1 MVKNDS
7 LHKKQIIK
15 LLPKCVL
22 IIATLLSAVSVL
34 YYTAFLSKNFVNTDI
49 FDTLIWAK
57 ASYESGRIISSDFNY
72 SAILPFGGSLL
83 MLPFIEFFGISFT
96 THAVGMVLFVIIFL
110 CSLSLFFKRIGLNTN
125 WIMLSLIATCAL
137 WLCSDKLREMF
148 MEHII
153 YYSLSALFIL
163 IGYCLL
169 DSLIKAIR
177 EGLKN
182 KKTILLAAITFIF
195 FLFVGTDGFQIVGL
209 ATVPVICGFAFERF
223 FDIKTKLFSK
233 DNRSEIIAL
242 AVVCAATLI
251 GMVLIKILLKG
262 NSSYYADANSQ
273 YDTND
278 GIYNFAG
285 KTKMFIACWYQLFE
299 VFFISKISL
308 SSIAQIPV
316 LLSAAYATVLLLVIP
331 VTAIFYRKIKDRNVK
346 RIFWISFT
354 VMLITVVLWL
364 VSSLYGVN
372 WRLIPAVFASF
383 ILLIADLKLLTEK
396 TQLRRFGVILIAL
409 CLFPIIPNTNYL
421 LAYSPESDSGNYEK
435 IEQKMDEYKITKG
448 YGNYWE
454 VGTLNVMSAERI
466 SGTFA
471 AFDSDC
477 KQLCIYNYQQFPF
490 DENEDSSDKTY
501 LILNSEEAKI
511 YEKTAVYKKYKGN
524 LLGTY
529 EYTSGSKYKL
539 YFYDFDIYGEI
550 IHNSAD
556 KNIVKQ
562 ESPD

>member
-1 MVKNDS
+1 MLKNEAVNG
-7 LHKKQIIK
+7 KQIIK
-15 LLPKCVL
+15 LLPKCIL
-22 IIATLLSAVSVL
+22 IIATLISVL
-34 YYTAFLSKNFVNTDI
+34 SVFYYTVALSKNFVNTDV

-57 ASYESGRIISSDFNY
+57 ASYESGKIISPDFNY

-83 MLPFIEFFGISFT
+83 MLPFIKFFGVSFT
-96 THAVGMVLFVIIFL
+96 THVIGMVLFEIIFL
-110 CSLSLFFKRIGLNTN
+110 CSLTLFFKKIGFNSN
-125 WIMLSLIATCAL
+125 WIMLSLVSTCAL
-137 WLCSDKLREMF
+137 WMCSDKLREMF

-169 DSLIKAIR
+169 DSFINALK
-177 EGLKN
+177 EGAKN
-182 KKTILLAAITFIF
+182 KKTVLLAAVTFIF
-195 FLFVGTDGFQIVGL
+195 FLLVGTDGFQIVGL
-209 ATVPVICGFAFERF
+209 ATVPVICGFVLERF
-223 FDIKTKLFSK
+223 FDVKTKLFSK
-233 DNRSEIIAL
+233 DNRAVIIAI
-242 AVVCAATLI
+242 AVICIATLAC
-251 GMVLIKILLKG
+251 MVLIKILLKG
-262 NSSYYADANSQ
+262 NNSYYADTNSQ

-285 KTKMFIACWYQLFE
+285 KIKMFIACWYQLFE
-299 VFFISKISL
+299 VFFVSKVSL
-308 SSIAQIPV
+308 SSPTQIPV
-316 LLSAAYATVLLLVIP
+316 LLSAAYATVLLLTVP

-354 VMLITVVLWL
+354 VMLITAVLWL

-372 WRLIPAVFASF
+372 WRLIPAVFAAF
-383 ILLIADLKLLTEK
+383 ILLIADIKLLAEN
-396 TQLRRFGVILIAL
+396 TQLKRFGIILMAL

-421 LAYSPESDSGNYEK
+421 LAYSPESGTKNYK
-435 IEQKMDEYKITKG
+435 MLEQKMDGYKITKG

-490 DENEDSSDKTY
+490 DENNDSSERTY
-501 LILNSEEAKI
+501 LILNSEETKI
-511 YEKTAVYKKYKGN
+511 YEKTADYEKYKGN

-529 EYTSGSKYKL
+529 EYKAGREYTV

-556 KNIVKQ
+556 KKISKQ
-562 ESPD
+562 ENPD